1 MLFKDQVQS
10 PTSNV
15 RSLPGLRMSVHLWY
29 ANPPRAPDSLPSRA
43 FGNFQPLTSHH
54 RCYPQEEGPENRR
67 ARSSLEACRWTRE
80 TPALGGEKR
89 CAARRRVTYQPGR
102 KQQWRQ
108 QTTTSGPTSARDS
121 SEPRERRPS
130 VDVTHRAKVPIDH
143 PYSVNLGK

>member
-1 MLFKDQVQS
+1 MSRPQIGIDRLPTRRVPNEPRESMNCKSCRKRKVNPTTKASRTHRRKLMLFKDQVQS

-80 TPALGGEKR
+80 TSALGGEKR
-89 CAARRRVTYQPGR
+89 CAARRRVTY
-102 KQQWRQ
+102 
-108 QTTTSGPTSARDS
+108 
-121 SEPRERRPS
+121 
-130 VDVTHRAKVPIDH
+130 
-143 PYSVNLGK
+143 